1 MKTWITYL
9 AATALG
15 LAATLLFG
23 DMETFRQAMYTIT
36 ALFVQ
41 VGGFVLIPLVFFGFS
56 SGIASLRKD
65 AKGAVFARTSIL
77 WSIISTLLLAI
88 CGALAFRL
96 FPVSFPA
103 SSTAGTD
110 PSVIKTVAS
119 QSISTLFNSM
129 LPVNPFYSL
138 SSAESFLLPVLVI
151 ACIFGYFLKP
161 NVEVIRPAYVTMNSL
176 SETMFRLARSYA
188 MIGHFFIFFA
198 SSYWFSRLQAEGTI
212 FVSAKFLL
220 LLMIATVI
228 VVLGILPLLFSLLT
242 KFKVNPYRLI
252 YRMLS
257 PAIAALFTGSIF
269 FTSPMTISLSR
280 HNLGC
285 QKRVSATAV
294 PLYTLIGRGGSA
306 MVATASIS
314 SLLYAAL
321 GTIPTGKVLLFVAL
335 CCAGVSYA
343 SSLYLGYEVFFI
355 AIIALKWLKIDLYGA
370 EMTLIGIM
378 PLLNGI
384 GVLIDSFVA
393 ALGTS
398 YTCQRMGTRVET
410 AYPDII

>member
-23 DMETFRQAMYTIT
+23 DMETFRQVMYTTT
-36 ALFVQ
+36 AFLVQ
-41 VGGFVLIPLVFFGFS
+41 IGGFVLIPLVFFGFS

-65 AKGAVFARTSIL
+65 SKGGVFARTSVV
-77 WSIISTLLLAI
+77 WSILSTLLLAFF
-88 CGALAFRL
+88 GVLAFRL
-96 FPVSFPA
+96 FPVMFPV
-103 SSTAGTD
+103 SSTAGSD
-110 PSVIKTVAS
+110 PSVLKTVAS
-119 QSISTLFNSM
+119 QSFSTLFNSM

-138 SSAESFLLPVLVI
+138 SSAESFLLPLLIISFV
-151 ACIFGYFLKP
+151 FGYFLKP

-176 SETMFRLARSYA
+176 SETMFRLARAYSEA
-188 MIGHFFIFFA
+188 GHFFVFFA
-198 SSYWFSRLQAEGTI
+198 SSYWFSRLQEEATI
-212 FVSAKFLL
+212 FVSVNLL
-220 LLMIATVI
+220 LLLVGSTVV

-252 YRMLS
+252 YRMLA

-269 FTSPMTISLSR
+269 FTSPITISLSR

-306 MVATASIS
+306 MIAALSIS
-314 SLLYAAL
+314 AILYAAL
-321 GTIPTGKVLLFVAL
+321 GAIPSTRILLMVAL
-335 CCAGVSYA
+335 SSAAVSYA

-355 AIIALKWLKIDLYGA
+355 ATIALKWLKIDVYGA
-370 EMTLIGIM
+370 EMTLIGLM
-378 PLLNGI
+378 PLLNGVGI
-384 GVLIDSFVA
+384 LIDSYVA

-398 YTCQRMGTRVET
+398 YTSQRMGTKIESS
-410 AYPDII
+410 YPDIV